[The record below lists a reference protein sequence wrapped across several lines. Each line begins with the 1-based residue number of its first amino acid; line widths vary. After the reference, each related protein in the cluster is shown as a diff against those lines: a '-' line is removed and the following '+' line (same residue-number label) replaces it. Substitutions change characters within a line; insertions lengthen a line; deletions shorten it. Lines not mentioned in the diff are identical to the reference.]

1 MRPSAVVKVGGSL
14 LRHLDALRRL
24 CHELGEVMGRWRVL
38 VVPGG
43 GVFADAVR
51 SVDSKLK
58 LSSLTSHLMALMAMD
73 QYGLLLADL
82 MPSARVVRRL
92 EELEGGSAII
102 LPYLEASRDPELPP
116 SWSVTSDAV
125 AARIAERLGVSKLVL
140 VKDVDGIFIGGRLV
154 EEVEASRLIEVGE
167 TCIDSYTPHILLRA
181 GITCQVVNGLR
192 EGALKRL
199 MEGLPVKG
207 TLILPR

>member
-14 LRHLDALRRL
+14 LEHLDALRRL
-24 CHELGEVMGRWRVL
+24 CRELGRVMGRWRVL

-51 SVDSKLK
+51 RVDSRLK

-82 MPSARVVRRL
+82 IPNARVVRRL

-125 AARIAERLGVSKLVL
+125 AARMAERLGVERLVL
-140 VKDVDGIFIGGRLV
+140 VKDVEGVFVDGRLI
-154 EEVEASRLIEVGE
+154 EEVEASRLAELGGA
-167 TCIDSYTPHILLRA
+167 CIDSYTPRILVRA
-181 GITCQVVNGLR
+181 GITCYVVSGLR
-192 EGALKRL
+192 EGSLTRL

-207 TLILPR
+207 TRVLPR